1 MSLVKREFPLALSVW
16 LFPVP
21 RDVVSLF
28 LGVLAGQ
35 ERCVVAHLTPGV
47 QVFRVFS

>member
-1 MSLVKREFPLALSVW
+1 MSLVKRGFPLALSVW

-28 LGVLAGQ
+28 LGVLVD
-35 ERCVVAHLTPGV
+35 RRGV
-47 QVFRVFS
+47 YFLS